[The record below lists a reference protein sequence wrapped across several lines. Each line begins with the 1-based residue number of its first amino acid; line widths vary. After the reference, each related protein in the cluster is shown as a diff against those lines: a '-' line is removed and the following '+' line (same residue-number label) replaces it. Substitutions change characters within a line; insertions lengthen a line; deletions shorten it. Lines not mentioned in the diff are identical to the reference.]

1 MFMALKKDPES
12 AQDAALAKA
21 KKDALRLLSF
31 RARSIQELRGRLMRK
46 NHPPALVE
54 QVLEFC
60 LKQGL
65 LDDEKFAKLYALSRI
80 QSRPVGK
87 NLIQRDL
94 QSKGVSA
101 QIVQQA
107 LGTLV
112 DFDEKQTALD
122 MATRRHQRMSG
133 LDENVSKARLYGFL
147 KRRGFTG
154 EAVFYALTQLYKGAE
169 SFE

>member
-1 MFMALKKDPES
+1 MALKKDPEPT
-12 AQDAALAKA
+12 QDAALAKA

-31 RARSIQELRGRLMRK
+31 RARSIQELRGRLTRK
-46 NHPPALVE
+46 NHTPALVE
-54 QVLEFC
+54 QVIGFC

-101 QIVQQA
+101 QVVLQA

-112 DFDEKQTALD
+112 DFDEKQTALN

-133 LDENVSKARLYGFL
+133 LAENVSKARLYGFL

-154 EAVFYALTQLYKGAE
+154 EAVFYALSKLYSRVE
-169 SFE
+169 DFQ